1 MDRKAWWVTVHGGHK
16 EADMAEYIH
25 LYIIE
30 LPVVK
35 SKYHFVKVNIFDKKL
50 PTSLSILL
58 SLEKVCYDCVKML
71 LKDNIWQIRFAFLG
85 VKKVTILSTLKALS
99 DTSSF

>member
-1 MDRKAWWVTVHGGHK
+1 MH
-16 EADMAEYIH
+16 IH
-25 LYIIE
+25 VYIIE

-35 SKYHFVKVNIFDKKL
+35 SKYHFVKVNIFDKKP

-85 VKKVTILSTLKALS
+85 VKKVTILSTLKAFLGVNA
-99 DTSSF
+99 